1 MIISASYKTDI
12 PAFYGEWFINRL
24 RAGYCKVVNPYNQ
37 RVSLVDLTREKVDGF
52 VFWTKNLSPFFKY
65 IEEIQQRG
73 FPFIVQYCINGYPKI
88 TELSVVDASKSIEN
102 MRRLADNCGPRVAV
116 WRYDPILF
124 SSITSIDFHRRNFEN
139 LAKALHGTTDEVV
152 VSFAQLYKKTLR
164 NIKLSSEEFG
174 FSIEEPEDEIKYNF
188 ASELAQI
195 AETYGFKL
203 SMCSQKQFLAPGVT
217 NAKCIDARRLAEIS
231 GKTIIAEHK
240 GNRTDCGC
248 FASKDIGEYDSCPHG
263 CVYCYA
269 VQNRKIAQAR
279 YKQHN
284 PNGEFLF
291 APKGCLPERNVNSQ
305 VQGKLFG

>member
-1 MIISASYKTDI
+1 MIISVSYKTDI

-37 RVSLVDLTREKVDGF
+37 RVSLVDLTRKKVDGF

-174 FSIEEPEDEIKYNF
+174 FSLEEPEDEIKYNF

-195 AETYGFKL
+195 AETYEFKL
-203 SMCSQKQFLAPGVT
+203 AMCSQKQFLAPGVT
-217 NAKCIDARRLAEIS
+217 NAKCIDAKRLAEIS
-231 GKTIIAEHK
+231 GKMIIAEQK

-279 YKQHN
+279 YKQHD
-284 PNGEFLF
+284 PNSEFLF
-291 APKGCLPERNVNSQ
+291 APKGYLPERNVNSQ